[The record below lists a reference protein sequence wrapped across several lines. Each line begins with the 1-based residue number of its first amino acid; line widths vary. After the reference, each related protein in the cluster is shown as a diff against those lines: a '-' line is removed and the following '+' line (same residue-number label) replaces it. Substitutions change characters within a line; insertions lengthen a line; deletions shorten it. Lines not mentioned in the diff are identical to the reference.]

1 MKDRSIRLPMGT
13 TKNKEGRTLYFGKLP
28 ALVALLERWQA
39 KRRPPSPYVFH
50 RRGHPIAGTRK
61 RAYREWAN
69 VCERLEIRG
78 KDAYTVRH
86 AMTMRLDGSGV
97 PLKVGMGI
105 TGHKTERMYLRY
117 RQVRREEQEAALA
130 KIAAE

>member
-1 MKDRSIRLPMGT
+1 MADRAIHLPLGT
-13 TKNKEGRTLYFGKLP
+13 TKNKEGRTLYFGESP
-28 ALVALLERWQA
+28 ALVALLGRWLA
-39 KRRPPSPYVFH
+39 KRRPPCQFVFH
-50 RRGHPIAGTRK
+50 RKGHPIFGTRK
-61 RAYREWAN
+61 RAYREWAD

-86 AMTMRLDGSGV
+86 AMTMKLDAKGV

-117 RQVRREEQEAALA
+117 RQVRRQEQEAALA